1 MTDAELLT
9 ALKWNLKLTDD
20 YLDEEAVAAR
30 DEQLLLYISSAKE
43 AITREGAD
51 VSGNDGQL
59 LIVLYAA
66 WLYEHPNAEKMPR
79 AIRWNLNNLIY
90 DQHTRKQIL
99 IDKINALLTG
109 TLESN
114 QISFETLNKIIAVLE
129 ADGIRT

>member
-9 ALKWNLKLTDD
+9 ALKWNLKMDDD

-30 DEQLLLYISSAKE
+30 DEQLMLYISSAKE

-79 AIRWNLNNLIY
+79 AIRRNLNNLIY
-90 DQHTRKQIL
+90 DQH
-99 IDKINALLTG
+99 
-109 TLESN
+109 LEDS
-114 QISFETLNKIIAVLE
+114 EL
-129 ADGIRT
+129 

>member
-9 ALKWNLKLTDD
+9 ALKWNLKMDDD

-51 VSGNDGQL
+51 VSGDDGQL

-66 WLYEHPNAEKMPR
+66 WLYEHPNAEKMPK

-90 DQHTRKQIL
+90 GQH
-99 IDKINALLTG
+99 
-109 TLESN
+109 LEDS
-114 QISFETLNKIIAVLE
+114 EL
-129 ADGIRT
+129 

>member
-9 ALKWNLKLTDD
+9 ALKWNLKMVDD

-30 DEQLLLYISSAKE
+30 DEQLMFYISSAEE

-51 VSGNDGQL
+51 VSEDDGQL

-66 WLYEHPNAEKMPR
+66 WLYEHPNAEKMPK

-90 DQHTRKQIL
+90 DQH
-99 IDKINALLTG
+99 
-109 TLESN
+109 LEDS
-114 QISFETLNKIIAVLE
+114 EL
-129 ADGIRT
+129 

>member
-9 ALKWNLKLTDD
+9 ALKWNLKMVDD

-30 DEQLLLYISSAKE
+30 DEQLMLYISSAKE
-43 AITREGAD
+43 AIKREGAD

-66 WLYEHPNAEKMPR
+66 WLYEHPNAEKMPK

-90 DQHTRKQIL
+90 DQH
-99 IDKINALLTG
+99 
-109 TLESN
+109 LEDS
-114 QISFETLNKIIAVLE
+114 EL
-129 ADGIRT
+129 